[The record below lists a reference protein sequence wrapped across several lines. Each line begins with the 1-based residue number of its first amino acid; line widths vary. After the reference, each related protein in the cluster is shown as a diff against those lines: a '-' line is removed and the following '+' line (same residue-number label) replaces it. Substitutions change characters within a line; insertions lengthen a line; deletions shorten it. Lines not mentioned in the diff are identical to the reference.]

1 MQWIKFSSFDLQNQ
15 IAYKNEK
22 ENENSTLISNEDF
35 ELSCPSSDNKV
46 LGSDSGVDGGDV
58 DKVENEEVYNLGQSS
73 DNLTTKLSSLLQ
85 AFDNIQSL
93 VSTVVQEQ
101 IQLKTRLDS
110 LSEQRKITF

>member
-1 MQWIKFSSFDLQNQ
+1 MQNQ
-15 IAYKNEK
+15 KAYKNEK

-35 ELSCPSSDNKV
+35 GLSCPSSDAKV
-46 LGSDSGVDGGDV
+46 LCLDSGVDGGDV
-58 DKVENEEVYNLGQSS
+58 KQVENEEVYNLGQSS
-73 DNLTTKLSSLLQ
+73 DNLTMKLSSLLQ

-93 VSTVVQEQ
+93 VSSLVQEQ